1 MDAGGR
7 YRVDPGEVHAAAGVM
22 TAEALRTHEL
32 VQQLRQMR
40 TPSFGG
46 IGAGANAAVTELRH
60 RITDAM
66 ETTVEHM
73 QRTNL
78 LVTEAMNEYTSL
90 DDTAARDYLRGDGS
104 AS

>member
-22 TAEALRTHEL
+22 TAEALRTHEM
-32 VQQLRQMR
+32 VQQLREMR

-46 IGAGANAAVTELRH
+46 IGAGAHAAVTELRH
-60 RITDAM
+60 RIAGAM
-66 ETTVEHM
+66 ETTVERL

-78 LVTEAMNEYTSL
+78 LVTEAMNEYTAL
-90 DDTAARDYLRGDGS
+90 DDTAARDFLNGGS
-104 AS
+104 AA